1 MSKGFLSL
9 FAGGKRK
16 RKRRKTKWIYDGT
29 SLYFVSDIIID
40 IYLIFNPPDSLSR
53 QILFLPRPKESLEDG
68 HGVRSGVEIQ
78 TQDIPLCHTFAYFLL
93 VK

>member
-16 RKRRKTKWIYDGT
+16 RKRRRKTKWIYDGT

-40 IYLIFNPPDSLSR
+40 VYLIFNPPNSLSR
-53 QILFLPRPKESLEDG
+53 QILITIILTEAQRKPRRWAWGEEWS
-68 HGVRSGVEIQ
+68 
-78 TQDIPLCHTFAYFLL
+78 
-93 VK
+93 